1 MISNTLTLLCTFLLS
16 IVAYSQTVTGN
27 VVDAKTG
34 RPIETA
40 SVYFDNTTIGTTT
53 NEKGDFSIEYNASVQ
68 SALVI
73 SYLGYENVIISNY
86 REQNNFKI
94 QLKEVVNELETVV
107 INTNDGLTRR
117 QKLRI
122 FRKEFLGYSKYANSC
137 KILNEDVLNLRYN
150 GQDETLS
157 VSARAPILVKN
168 KALQYEIKYDIIDFE
183 IEFRYLDR
191 KTLNY
196 TVHAVTYSGTSFY
209 KPLDKSEKRSV
220 VRNREDAYIGS
231 TQHFLRAL
239 YKENLKDENY
249 AVYYKKFRVNEWAH
263 FNVEDVEDSELKKV
277 TLKNSVIIL
286 YDNSDQTRIISNVP
300 FYIDKYGNYAPIAG
314 VYFSGVMGDKRIG
327 DSLPSDYGLVTSK

>member
-1 MISNTLTLLCTFLLS
+1 MISKRLTFLCAFLLS
-16 IVAYSQTVTGN
+16 AITYSQTITGN

-34 RPIETA
+34 LPIETA

-73 SYLGYENVIISNY
+73 SYLGYENVIITNY
-86 REQNNFKI
+86 REQCDFKI
-94 QLKEVVNELETVV
+94 QLKEVVDELDTVV

-137 KILNEDVLNLRYN
+137 KILNEDALNLRYN
-150 GQDETLS
+150 GQDETLT
-157 VSARAPILVKN
+157 VSARAPVLVKN
-168 KALQYEIKYDIIDFE
+168 KALQYEIAYDIIDFE
-183 IEFRYLDR
+183 IQFRYLDR
-191 KTLNY
+191 NTLKY
-196 TVHAVTYSGTSFY
+196 TVHAVTYVGTSFY
-209 KPLDKSEKRSV
+209 KPLEKSDKKSV
-220 VRNREDAYIGS
+220 VKNREDAYIGS
-231 TQHFLRAL
+231 TQHFIRSL

-249 AVYYKKFRVNEWAH
+249 TIYYKKFKVNEWDH
-263 FNVEDVEDSELKKV
+263 FKVESVDESDLKKV
-277 TLKNSVIIL
+277 TLENSVIIL
-286 YDNSDQTRIISNVP
+286 YDNVDQTRIIASVP

-327 DSLPSDYGLVTSK
+327 DSLPSDYGLATNK